1 MKYTVRSAYAVRT
14 TPYLLYNGPMTDKQ
28 RVEATVYGRVQGV
41 SFRYYTQQKAR
52 QLGLT
57 GWVANHPDGTV
68 RLTAEGPQPE
78 LEELV
83 DFLHKGPP
91 VARVSQ
97 VDTAWQQASGEWH
110 TFGVRFLGST

>member
-1 MKYTVRSAYAVRT
+1 MS
-14 TPYLLYNGPMTDKQ
+14 DKQ

-68 RLTAEGPQPE
+68 RLVAEGSRPA
-78 LEELV
+78 LNKLLA
-83 DFLHKGPP
+83 FLHHGPP
-91 VARVSQ
+91 AARVSQ
-97 VDTAWQQASGEWH
+97 VDIAWREAGSEWH
-110 TFGVRFLGST
+110 SFGVRFLGN